1 VEKGQR
7 GRGGMMRT
15 LIVIAA
21 LGSVL
26 ADLYLAIAMMGSHNA
41 EKETGLNVRGSIW
54 FSSKG
59 T

>member
-1 VEKGQR
+1 
-7 GRGGMMRT
+7 MRT

-41 EKETGLNVRGSIW
+41 KKGSDSGTGGA
-54 FSSKG
+54 FGG
-59 T
+59 TLRAGD